1 MTHGVGDFVAVSGVC
16 DRSVLETLGGVVVET
31 PSPLDANADATV
43 GDLADSQSLAL
54 VGLAGMASARCHELS
69 SGERWRL
76 AIAQALSTGR
86 SPLVI
91 DCTAPFAPRAELA
104 ALALGL
110 RHAGVTVYV
119 VTNDECL
126 VGYADRVVTATR
138 RDLKAGPSS
147 ASTLDRTRIIH
158 ELLRGMTSLTTTCC
172 RAAPAYPDHR

>member
-1 MTHGVGDFVAVSGVC
+1 MTFGVAELVAVAGVR
-16 DRSVLETLGGVVVET
+16 DQSIVMTLGGVRVDT
-31 PSPLDANADATV
+31 PSPLDARADCTA
-43 GDLADSQSLAL
+43 GDMADHRTLAL
-54 VGLAGMASARCHELS
+54 VGLASRTARCHELS

-91 DCTAPFAPRAELA
+91 DCTAPFAPRAELV

-110 RHAGVTVYV
+110 RHAGVTVFV

-126 VGYADRVVTATR
+126 VGYADRVVTVTLGR
-138 RDLKAGPSS
+138 LKAGPSS

-158 ELLRGMTSLTTTCC
+158 ELLRGVT
-172 RAAPAYPDHR
+172 

>member
-138 RDLKAGPSS
+138 MGLKGRAVERVDARPHANHPRALAWHDIAHDDLLQSGACLS
-147 ASTLDRTRIIH
+147 
-158 ELLRGMTSLTTTCC
+158 
-172 RAAPAYPDHR
+172 